1 MPNAK
6 GKPPRG
12 LRTRAERIR
21 QVLNAVF
28 PDVNT
33 PLRHRNA
40 FELLI
45 ATILSA
51 QCTDQQVNRV
61 TGPLFARYPTAAALA
76 DAPLADLETLI
87 HSTGFFRSKARHIR
101 ACAQRLQKAHGGGVP
116 PRLEDLT
123 RLPGVGRKTA
133 NVVLGSAF
141 GVPGI
146 VVDTHVARVSRRLGL
161 TRQRDPVR
169 IEADLMALVPRR
181 EWSAFSLRLIF
192 FGRATCHARRPDC
205 PACPLTAWC
214 PYPDKTPG

>member
-6 GKPPRG
+6 GKTPRG

-61 TGPLFARYPTAAALA
+61 TGPLFTRFPTAAALA
-76 DAPLADLETLI
+76 EAPLADLETLI

-101 ACAQRLQKAHGGGVP
+101 ACAQRLQEAHGGGVP

-146 VVDTHVARVSRRLGL
+146 VVDTHVARVSRRLGF

-192 FGRATCHARRPDC
+192 FGRATCHARRPNC

>member
-6 GKPPRG
+6 GKTPRG

-61 TGPLFARYPTAAALA
+61 TGPLFTRFPTASALA
-76 DAPLADLETLI
+76 EAPLADLETLI

-101 ACAQRLQKAHGGGVP
+101 ACAQRLQEAHGGGVP

-123 RLPGVGRKTA
+123 RLPGVGRKTD

-146 VVDTHVARVSRRLGL
+146 VVDTHVARVSRRLGF

-192 FGRATCHARRPDC
+192 FGRATCHARRPNC

>member
-1 MPNAK
+1 MPNAN

-76 DAPLADLETLI
+76 EAPLADLETLI

-116 PRLEDLT
+116 PRLEDLI